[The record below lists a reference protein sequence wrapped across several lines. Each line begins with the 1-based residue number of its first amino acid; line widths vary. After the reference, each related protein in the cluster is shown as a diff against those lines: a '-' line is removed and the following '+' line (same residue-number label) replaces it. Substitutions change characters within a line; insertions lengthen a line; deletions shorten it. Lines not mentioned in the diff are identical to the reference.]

1 MQQTH
6 AKNLAAPGAG
16 HRKGR
21 FERFVGGPWPFILPG
36 LLLYA
41 AVGLYPIFSQFYIAM
56 TDMRIATINQADFVG
71 LENFVDLAR
80 DPVTRDVIEFTLL
93 FVLISVPAQ
102 FVLGL
107 GLALLLDQRLP
118 GRLFYR
124 LAILS
129 PWVISSIIVGFMWR
143 LLLHES
149 AVGTVNAL
157 LASLGLPI
165 VAWFSDPVMARV
177 SVIMVNVWRSVAFTM
192 VFMLGGLQ
200 TLPKDVLEAATVDG
214 ANALQKLVRIKLPLL
229 RTIAGLNLIYI
240 TIGTFQVMETIL
252 VLTNGGP
259 GRATATLGF
268 RMYQL
273 AFTAGSPGLLGRSAA
288 LGVLMFAVIMVF
300 AVIYMRL
307 FLFNEREK
315 RS

>member
-1 MQQTH
+1 M
-6 AKNLAAPGAG
+6 
-16 HRKGR
+16 
-21 FERFVGGPWPFILPG
+21 GGPWPFILPG

-41 AVGLYPIFSQFYIAM
+41 VIGLYPIFSQFYIAM
-56 TDMRIATINQADFVG
+56 TDMRIATINQANFVG
-71 LENFVDLAR
+71 FKNFVDLAR
-80 DPVTRDVIEFTLL
+80 DPVTRSVVSFTFL
-93 FVLISVPAQ
+93 FVLTSVPIQ

-107 GLALLLDQRLP
+107 GLALLFDQRLP
-118 GRLFYR
+118 GRLFFR
-124 LAILS
+124 LAVLS
-129 PWVISSIIVGFMWR
+129 PWVISSIIVGLMWR

-149 AVGTVNAL
+149 GVGTVNAL
-157 LASLGLPI
+157 LANFGLPS
-165 VAWFSDPVMARV
+165 VRWFSDPVMARV
-177 SVIMVNVWRSVAFTM
+177 SVIMVDVWRSVAFTM

-214 ANALQKLVRIKLPLL
+214 ANAWQKLLRIKLPLL
-229 RTIAGLNLIYI
+229 RTLAGLNLIFI

-252 VLTNGGP
+252 VLTDGGP

-300 AVIYMRL
+300 AAIYLRL
-307 FLFNEREK
+307 FLLNERET
-315 RS
+315 R